1 LETGSEVAQGEQ
13 LGYSTGDQ
21 GQDDSF
27 PSAGSIWPLAT
38 VIVSILVLPALVHGV
53 PVEVQVGL
61 IVPAVLVAA
70 VTIVGWVRD
79 DLSTPARAGRQR
91 LLMTPADPAAPYSPP
106 VASDRS
112 ETDAALH
119 LRTLQ
124 HIARLRFDYSGG
136 ERGDYKAFLN
146 HPQKSIG
153 VQMPGGSVAYPD
165 IVVVQSPENFT
176 KIVAEVET
184 AETVNEDVAFY
195 RWGPYAELAPLYLY
209 VPVGMGDEALALCRR
224 LDVPVVGIR
233 TWRYIVGYDEI
244 EINDVYTV

>member
-1 LETGSEVAQGEQ
+1 VAEARRSSYSEGSHGQGE
-13 LGYSTGDQ
+13 THA
-21 GQDDSF
+21 
-27 PSAGSIWPLAT
+27 PAGSIWPLAT

-70 VTIVGWVRD
+70 VTIFGWVRD
-79 DLSTPARAGRQR
+79 DLSTPARVGRRR

-106 VASDRS
+106 VATYRS

-124 HIARLRFDYSGG
+124 HIARLRFDFSGH
-136 ERGDYKAFLN
+136 ERSDYKAFLN
-146 HPQKSIG
+146 HPQNTIG

-165 IVVVQSPENFT
+165 IVVVQSPENYT
-176 KIVAEVET
+176 KIVAQVET

-195 RWGPYAELAPLYLY
+195 QWGPYAELAPLYLY

-244 EINDVYTV
+244 EINDYYTV